1 MKINSYKRNVMK
13 RILKLYFLSIILVFA
28 NNCTDLEED
37 PVGLL
42 APEGYFKSAAD
53 VQSAINGCF
62 GSMASSNYYGGKL
75 TTALQMRSDM
85 IDIGFDYKSGYADFN
100 RFTVVPTNDYPLE
113 IWGNSFGIISNANT
127 AISGISQIDENQ
139 DVRDGLEAEARFIRA
154 FVYYHL
160 VRLFG
165 EIPYLDNLDF
175 NAADVEKSSVADV
188 YAGIITDLEYAI
200 EKLPMQHPDGDRRT
214 RPSKGSA
221 ATVLASVHLTR
232 GSWQEAYDQ
241 AKWVIDNAGSL
252 NFVLVAD
259 FQDIFRAETQD
270 NSKEYIFSVDF
281 LGNQR
286 GDNSTNWYTLE
297 NDHTLGAFNSVDGAD
312 KPWRGWSMLVP
323 SMKVFEDWDDNDYRK
338 RVSITDSIIMRD
350 GTDSIRHYTGFNITR
365 PHAAKWER
373 FSGVMKSATAGWRS
387 DMNYIC
393 FRYGEVLLIAA
404 EAGNEIDKTAEAV
417 VYVNQLRARAR
428 AGGNINWEG
437 GGYASYG
444 PSESPADVSTGI
456 SKDDFRNLVLEE
468 RRLEL
473 AFEFK
478 RWYDIVRRDLG
489 DQVFGP
495 DGLEPQPD
503 FDKNKHYIIPI
514 PQTEIDMSPNLEPQ
528 NPGY

>member
-1 MKINSYKRNVMK
+1 MKNIF
-13 RILKLYFLSIILVFA
+13 KLYVLGIMLVVTSG
-28 NNCTDLEED
+28 CTDLEEN

-42 APEGYFKSAAD
+42 APEGYFQSETQ
-53 VQSAINGCF
+53 VQSAINGCY
-62 GSMASSNYYGGKL
+62 GSMASSNYYGNGL
-75 TTALQMRSDM
+75 TTPLQMMSDM
-85 IDIGFDYKSGYADFN
+85 IDLGFDYSNYSHFN
-100 RFTVVPTNDYPLE
+100 SFIHTPTNTYPKDL
-113 IWGNSFGIISNANT
+113 WACSYGIISNANT
-127 AISGISQIDENQ
+127 AISGISQIDEKQ
-139 DVRDGLEAEARFIRA
+139 DVKERLEAEARFIRA

-175 NAADVEKSSVADV
+175 KVADVEKSSVADV
-188 YAGIITDLEYAI
+188 YAKIISDLEYAL
-200 EKLPMQHPDGDRRT
+200 EKLPMQHPDGDVRT

-232 GSWQEAYDQ
+232 GNWQAAYDQ
-241 AKWVIDNAGSL
+241 AKWVIDNAGEL
-252 NFVLVAD
+252 NYELEAD
-259 FQDIFRAETQD
+259 FQDLFRAETQD
-270 NSKEYIFSVDF
+270 YSKEYIFSVDF

-286 GDNSTNWYTLE
+286 GDNDVNSYTLE
-297 NDHTLGAFNSVDGAD
+297 NDQTLGAFNSVDGAD

-323 SMKVFEDWDDNDYRK
+323 SLNVFETWDDNDYRK
-338 RVSITDSIIMRD
+338 KVSMTDSIIMSD
-350 GTDSIRHYTGFNITR
+350 GTDSIRHYTGFNIKR

-373 FSGVMKSATAGWRS
+373 FSGVMKSNTAGWRS

-404 EAGNEIDKTAEAV
+404 EAGNEIGRTAEAV
-417 VYVNQLRARAR
+417 GYVNQLRARAR
-428 AGGNINWEG
+428 AGGNINWDG
-437 GGYASYG
+437 GGYGSYG
-444 PSESPADVSTGI
+444 PSDSPTDVTSGI
-456 SKDDFRNLVLEE
+456 SQDDFRNLVLEE

-489 DQVFGP
+489 EQVFNSS
-495 DGLEPQPD
+495 GLEPQPN
-503 FDKNKHYIIPI
+503 FNKSKHYRIPI